1 MLHYQPANVL
11 APAHPAPGGHL
22 VHRFLQLDGSRER
35 EAHGFTDL
43 AGMMFGL
50 TCRLGWHKKL
60 LSNISLRPKN
70 AKHKMK
76 KAQTGIRTTKS
87 FSITVPIELEPVIKE
102 AARAQGRNVSSF
114 LVWLVRKDT
123 QEKITFS

>member
-1 MLHYQPANVL
+1 
-11 APAHPAPGGHL
+11 
-22 VHRFLQLDGSRER
+22 
-35 EAHGFTDL
+35 
-43 AGMMFGL
+43 
-50 TCRLGWHKKL
+50 
-60 LSNISLRPKN
+60 
-70 AKHKMK
+70 MK